1 MLKKSAK
8 SVADW
13 TILDKINNMN
23 PAQTQKLYFLAQINE
38 TTSKNFYKE
47 NSALFYSMA
56 AIFVVLGILA
66 FVYYFLT
73 KHKIQDYKNEQLKTF
88 RENHPK
94 DKHKTY
100 EQAGLYLPS
109 WQRAK
114 YNLPMFLGL
123 VFVIIGIYLFFA
135 PIMA

>member
-23 PAQTQKLYFLAQINE
+23 PTQTQKLYFLAQINE

-56 AIFVVLGILA
+56 AIFVVLG
-66 FVYYFLT
+66 
-73 KHKIQDYKNEQLKTF
+73 
-88 RENHPK
+88 
-94 DKHKTY
+94 
-100 EQAGLYLPS
+100 
-109 WQRAK
+109 
-114 YNLPMFLGL
+114 
-123 VFVIIGIYLFFA
+123 
-135 PIMA
+135 